1 MDVSIIAID
10 HFLKNNWIEIKAR
23 KIHPADCNLSTPRVI
38 SITRRTNGGWLL
50 CRGVLPTRLNVLW
63 IFYYL
68 CAFPPGAGY
77 IMQDARVLEGVHA
90 CVSST
95 TILARMPWMN
105 LWEKGDIHIYIYIL
119 FSIYRLHFT
128 QLLFID
134 SNWSSRVS
142 RSRLD
147 LNAMNGGERREILSL
162 GRQLNNPI

>member
-95 TILARMPWMN
+95 TILARTPWMN
-105 LWEKGDIHIYIYIL
+105 LWEKGDIHIYIYIIFNL
-119 FSIYRLHFT
+119 PFTFYAAALYRF
-128 QLLFID
+128 QLIKPRISFKT
-134 SNWSSRVS
+134 
-142 RSRLD
+142 RSKC
-147 LNAMNGGERREILSL
+147 NERRWTEGNFIS
-162 GRQLNNPI
+162 GAPIK